1 MAPVLDQSRL
11 TGLICHCRKVPYD
24 DVEAVI
30 GAGRATTLA
39 DIQRETTACTRCFG
53 CRFEIERML
62 DVHALLEEHGTVL
75 PGGIGTLKVVLDAD
89 RVASL
94 RPYFQLITPG
104 GITSTHEKGSPRS
117 GRITKPRGYHWI
129 FPVGYADEPGAAY
142 FF

>member
-62 DVHALLEEHGTVL
+62 HDHLGERYQRSAFVSLPTEERPGGLRRRARALLRGAPATLPKRMYMPIMDGFHGEVRT
-75 PGGIGTLKVVLDAD
+75 
-89 RVASL
+89 RV
-94 RPYFQLITPG
+94 
-104 GITSTHEKGSPRS
+104 
-117 GRITKPRGYHWI
+117 
-129 FPVGYADEPGAAY
+129 
-142 FF
+142 